1 VQKQY
6 KKVILREFGGPERLC
21 LESVDGFT
29 FDSSKV
35 EVAIAFAGVNRADIL
50 LREGKYH
57 IKDLPITPGLEASGE
72 IVRDGHGFRAG
83 DRVLI
88 YRAQSGMY
96 SEQVR
101 VDPTDLVKIPVTLSL
116 KTAASIP
123 LNWLTAYDCLSRL
136 ICIKS
141 GQSMAIFAA
150 SSGVGQ
156 AAIQIAKGFGARP
169 YAVVSSEVKAKY
181 LADRFGIDALAST
194 ISEEIEAWIL
204 EKVGPK
210 GVDGVLDLVG
220 GKLFRTAL
228 RVTQAGGKI
237 AQAANPSLEDSTIN
251 VRDFYPRN
259 ISIFGFQFG
268 NLMTLKRDS
277 FGSQLQE
284 IIAGFESGIYRPADL
299 TIYTP
304 DQAAVAH
311 MHLQDR
317 THVGKVLIQF
327 REGK

>member
-1 VQKQY
+1 
-6 KKVILREFGGPERLC
+6 
-21 LESVDGFT
+21 
-29 FDSSKV
+29 
-35 EVAIAFAGVNRADIL
+35 
-50 LREGKYH
+50 
-57 IKDLPITPGLEASGE
+57 
-72 IVRDGHGFRAG
+72 
-83 DRVLI
+83 
-88 YRAQSGMY
+88 
-96 SEQVR
+96 
-101 VDPTDLVKIPVTLSL
+101 
-116 KTAASIP
+116 
-123 LNWLTAYDCLSRL
+123 
-136 ICIKS
+136 
-141 GQSMAIFAA
+141 MAIFAA